1 MSHLNPDPLLQDSEL
16 PLCPWC
22 NQPYRKWHDN
32 CQRRDV
38 HHVWELGIQPDES
51 RGLMRTHAERMK
63 AAAEEHIKQ
72 RDLRASC
79 GTAEEYMI
87 KRSLTEA
94 VDSGTAASSSGS
106 NDRQS
111 MPYRRWQKWVFADY
125 AEYQSSGSAPSPKK
139 QRRDDVQDAD

>member
-51 RGLMRTHAERMK
+51 RGLMKTHAERMK

-72 RDLRASC
+72 RDLREAC
-79 GTAEEYMI
+79 GTAESAADMRPWHAWDCGEGSFFSILRYKMPPHGY
-87 KRSLTEA
+87 RSALC
-94 VDSGTAASSSGS
+94 SS
-106 NDRQS
+106 
-111 MPYRRWQKWVFADY
+111 P
-125 AEYQSSGSAPSPKK
+125 
-139 QRRDDVQDAD
+139 